1 MCLLNARLLKV
12 NGDSS
17 KVNEHSSKSKV
28 VISDSDDADDEEAPD
43 VTVETKLKP
52 SIPLNDTDKS
62 SKKVRQTSDQSDTVE
77 EMETN
82 RSEVLYSMFY
92 SSCSNFTMIFPFIL
106 QPSALDKTSP
116 CFNGSDSEF
125 FQSANLS
132 ETTSDKLTPKKKQQ
146 YFKTLFA
153 LLQ

>member
-1 MCLLNARLLKV
+1 MNLCTKMCLLNARLLKV

-43 VTVETKLKP
+43 VTVDTKLKP

-106 QPSALDKTSP
+106 
-116 CFNGSDSEF
+116 
-125 FQSANLS
+125 
-132 ETTSDKLTPKKKQQ
+132 
-146 YFKTLFA
+146 
-153 LLQ
+153 